1 MFMNDPVQGFVG
13 RGACIS
19 FSRRR
24 WRAFPPHSSVPESR
38 SLRRAY
44 AVVPARWR
52 LAGGRGGG
60 FLCGAPS
67 TWLHPRPAFLPMS
80 CDSPRPPA
88 RLSSLGPTPAATASP
103 SHHVLSS
110 SIKAGFPKRGRGVC
124 SHAPFTGLD
133 IQTFQQTHT
142 INLSRLGG

>member
-1 MFMNDPVQGFVG
+1 MSALEMFMNDPVQGFVG

-80 CDSPRPPA
+80 CDSPLPPARPPA
-88 RLSSLGPTPAATASP
+88 CLRSAPHPRRQHLPRITSFPPRLRLASRKGGWGGGGGGGM
-103 SHHVLSS
+103 LSC
-110 SIKAGFPKRGRGVC
+110 AFYW
-124 SHAPFTGLD
+124 A
-133 IQTFQQTHT
+133 
-142 INLSRLGG
+142 